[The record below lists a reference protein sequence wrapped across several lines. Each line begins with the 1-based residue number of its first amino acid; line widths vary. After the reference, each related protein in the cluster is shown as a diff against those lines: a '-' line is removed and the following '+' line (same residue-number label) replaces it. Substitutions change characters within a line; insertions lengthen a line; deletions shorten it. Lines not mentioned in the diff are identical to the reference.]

1 MKPRNLI
8 PVLLIVFFI
17 SAALHSQ
24 DIEIYSARQSKLLEQ
39 IDNGL
44 VILTSETSA
53 KRLNKDFYYLTGIEE
68 PGVTLVLSSESK
80 AYFSTTGKLAG
91 KSDTQNTSIN
101 NSSEFQQKIIRYLAR
116 SKNVYLSFKNIEL
129 IQNLGRSISSVE
141 SIKNIDPVIVSM
153 RVIKDEAEIEI
164 LKRACLVT
172 AQGLNDTYKAIE
184 AGLAEKDLRTFMEY
198 GYERRGSPGVSFLQ
212 AASGPN
218 STNIHFGAGE
228 RKLKD
233 GDMIVFDVGAY
244 WDKYTADISRSV
256 PVSGKFTNEQKQI
269 YQVVLNAQKAAIEL
283 MIPGQKIKHV
293 QKVAEDVLV
302 DGLFELGLIL
312 DKNSQWQRR
321 FYIVH
326 GFYHFIG
333 LDVHDVWY
341 DYKYDEN
348 TIYEPGMVMTM
359 EPGLYFPEDKL
370 DKGIGRMSRGVSEE
384 ELKAFIKRI
393 RPVYEKYTNIGVRIE
408 DDILVTRDG
417 NLVLTSAVP
426 KEIVDIEKMMKEKSP
441 HNDFKY

>member
-1 MKPRNLI
+1 
-8 PVLLIVFFI
+8 
-17 SAALHSQ
+17 
-24 DIEIYSARQSKLLEQ
+24 
-39 IDNGL
+39 
-44 VILTSETSA
+44 
-53 KRLNKDFYYLTGIEE
+53 
-68 PGVTLVLSSESK
+68 
-80 AYFSTTGKLAG
+80 
-91 KSDTQNTSIN
+91 
-101 NSSEFQQKIIRYLAR
+101 
-116 SKNVYLSFKNIEL
+116 
-129 IQNLGRSISSVE
+129 
-141 SIKNIDPVIVSM
+141 
-153 RVIKDEAEIEI
+153 
-164 LKRACLVT
+164 
-172 AQGLNDTYKAIE
+172 
-184 AGLAEKDLRTFMEY
+184 MEY

-417 NLVLTSAVP
+417 NLVLTSAVL